1 MRVGAGYV
9 YCEKWKG
16 EEMNLKNHMTCLMH
30 FPGIRFLLVAGASCL
45 LLQSANAALLFSDGF
60 NYTAGTT
67 LKGNDG
73 WTLGSVP
80 LSITNANLTYPSL
93 ADLGGNAL
101 SVTQGTASSTINSF
115 NATPVSSGT
124 VYFSFVLS
132 PTTLPTANTEVA
144 ALLASGSTGPSGS
157 ADPLG
162 LYVGSQIAGQ
172 YKIGVR
178 HGGSGAT
185 YASNAGMTLGS
196 TNFFVI
202 AYTFNP
208 STTDDSVS
216 LWVNP
221 TPGGSL
227 PAADV
232 TVVANSGTVDA
243 ANLQVIGFKANSGT
257 GAGNWVYDTLRIGDT
272 WADVTP
278 SVPEPSTVL
287 LVGAGLGLMLG
298 LVRRHRR

>member
-1 MRVGAGYV
+1 
-9 YCEKWKG
+9 
-16 EEMNLKNHMTCLMH
+16 MNLKNLLSCS
-30 FPGIRFLLVAGASCL
+30 GIRLLLVAGASCL
-45 LLQSANAALLFSDGF
+45 LLQSASATLLFSDGF

-67 LKGNDG
+67 LHGNDG
-73 WTLGSVP
+73 WTLGSSP
-80 LSITNANLTYPSL
+80 LSITNANLTYPNL
-93 ADLGGNAL
+93 ADLGGNSL
-101 SVTQGTASSTINSF
+101 SITQSSASSTVANF
-115 NATPVSSGT
+115 NATPVTSGT
-124 VYFSFVLS
+124 VYFSFLLA
-132 PTTLPTANTEVA
+132 PTALPTANLELA

-162 LYVGSQIAGQ
+162 VYIGQQTAGVT

-178 HGGSGAT
+178 HGGSGAS
-185 YASNAGMTLGS
+185 YASSAGFTLNS
-196 TNFFVI
+196 TNFFVV

-227 PAADV
+227 PVADV

-243 ANLQVIGFKANSGT
+243 ANLQVIGFKANSGAT
-257 GAGNWVYDTLRIGDT
+257 AGNWVVDTLRIGDT

-278 SVPEPSTVL
+278 SVVPEPSTFVL
-287 LVGAGLGLMLG
+287 AGAGLGIMLM
-298 LVRRHRR
+298 VIRRRRI

>member
-1 MRVGAGYV
+1 
-9 YCEKWKG
+9 
-16 EEMNLKNHMTCLMH
+16 MNLKNLLSGS
-30 FPGIRFLLVAGASCL
+30 GIRLLLAAVASCL
-45 LLQSANAALLFSDGF
+45 LLQSASATLLFSDGF

-73 WTLGSVP
+73 WTLGSSP
-80 LSITNANLTYPSL
+80 LSITNANLTYPNL
-93 ADLGGNAL
+93 TDLGGNAL
-101 SVTQGTASSTINSF
+101 SVTQGSASSTINNF
-115 NATPVSSGT
+115 NPTAVSAGT
-124 VYFSFVLS
+124 VYFSFVLA
-132 PTTLPTANTEVA
+132 PTVLPTANTEVA
-144 ALLASGSTGPSGS
+144 ALLASGATGPSGS

-162 LYVGSQIAGQ
+162 IYVGQQTAGVQ

-185 YASNAGMTLGS
+185 YATNAGMTLGS
-196 TNFFVI
+196 TNFFVV

-221 TPGGSL
+221 TPGGSQ

-232 TVVANSGTVDA
+232 TVIANSGTVDA
-243 ANLQVIGFKANSGT
+243 ANLQVVGLKANTGT
-257 GAGNWVYDTLRIGDT
+257 GAGNWVWDTLRIGDT

-278 SVPEPSTVL
+278 TVPEPSTFVL
-287 LVGAGLGLMLG
+287 AGAGLGIMLMMI
-298 LVRRHRR
+298 RRRRS

>member
-1 MRVGAGYV
+1 MS
-9 YCEKWKG
+9 
-16 EEMNLKNHMTCLMH
+16 LKNRTICS
-30 FPGIRFLLVAGASCL
+30 GIRLLFVAGASSL
-45 LLQSANAALLFSDGF
+45 LLQTANATLLFSDGF

-80 LSITNANLTYPSL
+80 LSITNANLTYPNL
-93 ADLGGNAL
+93 VDLGGNAL
-101 SVTQGTASSTINSF
+101 SVTQGVASSTVANFSGS
-115 NATPVSSGT
+115 AVTAGT
-124 VYFSFVLS
+124 VYFSFVLA
-132 PTTLPTANTEVA
+132 PTVLPTANTEVA
-144 ALLASGSTGPSGS
+144 ALLSSGSSGPSGS

-162 LYVGSQIAGQ
+162 LYVGLQSAGQ

-185 YASNAGMTLGS
+185 YATNTGMILGS

-232 TVVANSGTVDA
+232 TVIANSGTVDA
-243 ANLQVIGFKANSGT
+243 ANLQVVGFKANSGT

-278 SVPEPSTVL
+278 ALVPEPSTVL

-298 LVRRHRR
+298 LVRRRRS

>member
-1 MRVGAGYV
+1 MSKGMRVNNTG
-9 YCEKWKG
+9 KG
-16 EEMNLKNHMTCLMH
+16 EVMNLRNFLQCSK
-30 FPGIRFLLVAGASCL
+30 IRLLFVAGVSCL
-45 LLQSANAALLFSDGF
+45 LLQTANATQFFSDGF

-67 LKGNDG
+67 LHGNDG
-73 WTLGSVP
+73 WTLGGAP
-80 LSITNANLTYPSL
+80 LSITNANLTYPNL

-101 SVTQGTASSTINSF
+101 SVTQSSASSTINSF
-115 NATPVSSGT
+115 NATPVTAGT
-124 VYFSFVLS
+124 VYFSFLVA
-132 PTTLPTANTEVA
+132 PTTLPTANTEVG

-162 LYVGSQIAGQ
+162 VYVGLQAAGQ

-185 YASNAGMTLGS
+185 YASNTGMTLNS
-196 TNFFVI
+196 TNFFVV

-227 PAADV
+227 PVADV

-243 ANLQVIGFKANSGT
+243 ANLQVLGLKANSGT
-257 GAGNWVYDTLRIGDT
+257 GAGNWVWDTLRIGDT

-278 SVPEPSTVL
+278 TVPEPSTFVL
-287 LVGAGLGLMLG
+287 AGAGLGMLLMMI
-298 LVRRHRR
+298 RRRRS